1 MGSVLAGSSM
11 HFAAFYVNDGNA
23 RTQAL
28 QHIYAAL
35 FDGMDLG
42 TVPLTVPAVR
52 TVPSWPDMKTLAN
65 LPLNMQCEWLEY
77 KDKNLTT
84 LRLLVIDVEVVTEVQ
99 KELDK
104 SPSSS

>member
-1 MGSVLAGSSM
+1 MR
-11 HFAAFYVNDGNA
+11 FAAFYVNNGDA

-28 QHIYAAL
+28 QHIYGAL
-35 FDGMDLG
+35 FGGMDLS
-42 TVPLTVPAVR
+42 TVPLTIPAVR
-52 TVPSWPDMKTLAN
+52 TVPDWPDLKTLVN

-84 LRLLVIDVEVVTEVQ
+84 LRLLVIDVEVVTEVH